1 MAIIDFEIEF
11 KMRAPVRM
19 DVPDCL
25 ESILDEHSLRKLL
38 MEKISNIVHYIP
50 KEQCN
55 LVRGSAKIITK
66 PEFLHDTEIDTMIG
80 LSRFPDLSLNIKPY
94 ESFLNK
100 DTDVN
105 EEESKQ

>member
-11 KMRAPVRM
+11 KMRTSVRM
-19 DVPDCL
+19 EVPDCL

-66 PEFLHDTEIDTMIG
+66 PEFLHGAENNTMIG

-94 ESFLNK
+94 GSFMVK